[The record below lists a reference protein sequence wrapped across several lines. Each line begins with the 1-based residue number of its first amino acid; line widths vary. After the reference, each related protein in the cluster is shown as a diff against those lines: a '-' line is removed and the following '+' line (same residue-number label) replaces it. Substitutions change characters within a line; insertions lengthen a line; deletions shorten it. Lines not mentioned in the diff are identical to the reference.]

1 MSWARAVAGLGF
13 PCALRRR
20 ATRDPTLER
29 FCLSFFDLIIFNTLL
44 PLKKKKEE
52 REGERE
58 RERKELTAK
67 KGKQVQR

>member
-29 FCLSFFDLIIFNTLL
+29 FCLSFFDLIIFNALL
-44 PLKKKKEE
+44 PLKKKRRERGRK
-52 REGERE
+52 REGEVRLCQYINRGE
-58 RERKELTAK
+58 V
-67 KGKQVQR
+67 GN